1 MVRIPEI
8 IILFYYSLNLYL
20 LIVKL
25 IFTDYTI
32 FNIKKKN
39 IYTYINKV
47 ITNYF
52 IENLNNANY

>member
-32 FNIKKKN
+32 FNIKKKY
-39 IYTYINKV
+39 IYINKV
-47 ITNYF
+47 ISIIKVLVSLCF
-52 IENLNNANY
+52 IFR